1 MGLHL
6 ITPGSCSCT
15 TQQQHSKLYN
25 DDVVGTNW
33 DVCDY
38 DLPLKKRKIKKE
50 KSDLGNHTKNDD
62 ADERNW
68 DDWEYHLP
76 IKKRKIKGRIWSYCE
91 YDLPLKK
98 RKINREKSDLGYN
111 NNNNNVSFL
120 FSSIENNVSSS
131 TSHED
136 TKIANKQETK
146 KTGNAD
152 DEWEIKKVLEKSDVC
167 RTLSRLMLKKEL
179 TQEFVIP
186 VVLGG
191 AKAAEKKGVEVQ
203 VWDVDTK
210 SLHSLVFK
218 IWTSAQSHVFNKRWV
233 KDFVHRRELKK
244 GDQIGLHWD
253 QDNGRFNFSV
263 ISL

>member
-1 MGLHL
+1 MFHCN
-6 ITPGSCSCT
+6 SCSSCLT
-15 TQQQHSKLYN
+15 DDVCHLSTPNTSFLQGQEEETQQQTKN
-25 DDVVGTNW
+25 VVVGTNW

-38 DLPLKKRKIKKE
+38 DIPLNKRKIEKEKKDKDQYGKE
-50 KSDLGNHTKNDD
+50 KSQLH
-62 ADERNW
+62 
-68 DDWEYHLP
+68 
-76 IKKRKIKGRIWSYCE
+76 
-91 YDLPLKK
+91 
-98 RKINREKSDLGYN
+98 
-111 NNNNNVSFL
+111 
-120 FSSIENNVSSS
+120 NVSSS
-131 TSHED
+131 TSHDD

-146 KTGNAD
+146 KTCNVD

-191 AKAAEKKGVEVQ
+191 AKAAKHKGVEVK

-218 IWTSAQSHVFNKRWV
+218 IWTSAQSYVFNKRWF
-233 KDFVHRRELKK
+233 KDFVLRRELKK

-263 ISL
+263 IAL

>member
-1 MGLHL
+1 MVHCN
-6 ITPGSCSCT
+6 SCSCCLT
-15 TQQQHSKLYN
+15 DDVCHLHPTLPSCSNTKQKQHSNKKRKQRQEEETQQQTKN
-25 DDVVGTNW
+25 VVVGTNW

-38 DLPLKKRKIKKE
+38 DIPLKKE
-50 KSDLGNHTKNDD
+50 KSDPGNG
-62 ADERNW
+62 
-68 DDWEYHLP
+68 
-76 IKKRKIKGRIWSYCE
+76 IIWGYCE
-91 YDLPLKK
+91 YDLPMKK
-98 RKINREKSDLGYN
+98 RKINREKSNLSYNNN
-111 NNNNNVSFL
+111 NNNNNVSFI

-131 TSHED
+131 TSHDD

-146 KTGNAD
+146 KTCNVD

-186 VVLGG
+186 MGLCG
-191 AKAAEKKGVEVQ
+191 AKAAKHKGVEVK

-218 IWTSAQSHVFNKRWV
+218 IWTSAQCHIFNKRWF
-233 KDFVHRRELKK
+233 KDFVLRRELKK

-263 ISL
+263 ITL

>member
-1 MGLHL
+1 MVHCNSCSSCLTDDVCHLHL
-6 ITPGSCSCT
+6 TLPSCSNT
-15 TQQQHSKLYN
+15 KQKQHSNKKRKQGQEEETQQQTKN
-25 DDVVGTNW
+25 VVVGTNW

-38 DLPLKKRKIKKE
+38 DIPLKKE
-50 KSDLGNHTKNDD
+50 KSDPGN
-62 ADERNW
+62 
-68 DDWEYHLP
+68 
-76 IKKRKIKGRIWSYCE
+76 GRIWGYCE

-98 RKINREKSDLGYN
+98 RKINRGD
-111 NNNNNVSFL
+111 
-120 FSSIENNVSSS
+120 
-131 TSHED
+131 
-136 TKIANKQETK
+136 QETK
-146 KTGNAD
+146 KTCNVD

-167 RTLSRLMLKKEL
+167 RALSRLMLKKEL

-186 VVLGG
+186 MGLGG
-191 AKAAEKKGVEVQ
+191 AKAAKHKGVEVK

-218 IWTSAQSHVFNKRWV
+218 IWTSAQSYVFNKRWF
-233 KDFVHRRELKK
+233 KDFVLRRELKK

>member
-1 MGLHL
+1 MAHYKSCSCVTDDVCHL
-6 ITPGSCSCT
+6 ITPSSCSCT
-15 TQQQHSKLYN
+15 TH
-25 DDVVGTNW
+25 W

-76 IKKRKIKGRIWSYCE
+76 IKKRTIKWRNWDYCE
-91 YDLPLKK
+91 DDLPLKK
-98 RKINREKSDLGYN
+98 KKINMEKSDLSY
-111 NNNNNVSFL
+111 NNNVSL
-120 FSSIENNVSSS
+120 LSSSIENNVST
-131 TSHED
+131 TSHD
-136 TKIANKQETK
+136 NTKIDNKQETK
-146 KTGNAD
+146 NSNKKTCNVD
-152 DEWEIKKVLEKSDVC
+152 DEWEIKKVLEKSDVSSA
-167 RTLSRLMLKKEL
+167 LSRLLLKKEL

-186 VVLGG
+186 MVLGG
-191 AKAAEKKGVEVQ
+191 AKAAEQKGVEVQ

-218 IWTSAQSHVFNKRWV
+218 IWTSAQSHVLTKRWV
-233 KDFVHRRELKK
+233 KDFVVRRKLKK